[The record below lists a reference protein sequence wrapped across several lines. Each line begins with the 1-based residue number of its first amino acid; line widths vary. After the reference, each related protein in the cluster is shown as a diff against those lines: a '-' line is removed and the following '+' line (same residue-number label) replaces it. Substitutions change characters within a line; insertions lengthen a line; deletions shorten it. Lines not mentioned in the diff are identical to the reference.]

1 MLREQNYLNK
11 SRWNWLDN
19 RIDLIIKNKRDE
31 IFNKVFKNNTNKYHI
46 NLDKVLSVLDV
57 GTTAEAELQ
66 SSNVIIKKIPSN
78 IELTTCTDQCVS
90 NEILGRPVFVVNGDA
105 KNLGFK
111 NNAFDL
117 VISSAVIEHVGNIQN
132 QIVMLGELI
141 RVSRKWVVITT
152 PNRRHPIEF
161 HTQLPLVHW
170 LPKNVHRFILKII
183 GQKFLSKEENLN
195 LMNKND
201 INYVLKNLNI
211 NKLTYT
217 LTSIKLFGFV
227 SNWILIIRKN

>member
-1 MLREQNYLNK
+1 VLREQTYLNK

-19 RIDLIIKNKRDE
+19 RIDSIIKNKRDE
-31 IFNKVFKNNTNKYHI
+31 IFNKIFKKNINKHHI
-46 NLDKVLSVLDV
+46 NLCEILNVLDV

-66 SSNVIIKKIPSN
+66 SSNVIAKKIPAN
-78 IELTTCTDQCVS
+78 IELTSCTDQHVS
-90 NEILGRPVFVVNGDA
+90 DEILGRPVFVVNGDA

-111 NNAFDL
+111 NDIFDL

-132 QIVMLGELI
+132 QIMMLRELV

-161 HTQLPLVHW
+161 HTQLPLIHW
-170 LPKNVHRFILKII
+170 LPKKAHRVILKIM

-211 NKLTYT
+211 NKSTYT
-217 LTSIKLFGFV
+217 LTSIRLLGFV

>member
-1 MLREQNYLNK
+1 MLRKQTYLNK

-19 RIDLIIKNKRDE
+19 RIDSIIKNKRDE
-31 IFNKVFKNNTNKYHI
+31 IFNKIFKKNINKHHI
-46 NLDKVLSVLDV
+46 NLYEVLNVLDV

-66 SSNVIIKKIPSN
+66 SSNVIAKKIPEN
-78 IELTTCTDQCVS
+78 IELTSCTDQHVS
-90 NEILGRPVFVVNGDA
+90 DEILGRPVFVVNGDA

-111 NNAFDL
+111 NDIFDL

-132 QIVMLGELI
+132 QIMMLRELV

-161 HTQLPLVHW
+161 HTQLPLIHW
-170 LPKNVHRFILKII
+170 LPKKAHRFILKIM

-195 LMNKND
+195 LMNEND

-211 NKLTYT
+211 NKSTYT
-217 LTSIKLFGFV
+217 LTSIRLLGFV

>member
-1 MLREQNYLNK
+1 MLRKQTYLNK

-19 RIDLIIKNKRDE
+19 RIDSIIKNKRDE
-31 IFNKVFKNNTNKYHI
+31 IFNKIFKKNINKHHI
-46 NLDKVLSVLDV
+46 NLYEVLNVLDV

-66 SSNVIIKKIPSN
+66 SSNVIAKKIPVN
-78 IELTTCTDQCVS
+78 IELTSCTDQHVS
-90 NEILGRPVFVVNGDA
+90 DEILGRPVFVVNGDA

-111 NNAFDL
+111 NDIFDL

-132 QIVMLGELI
+132 QIMMLRELV

-161 HTQLPLVHW
+161 HTQLPLIHW
-170 LPKNVHRFILKII
+170 LPKKAHRFILKIM

-195 LMNKND
+195 LMNEND

-211 NKLTYT
+211 NKSTYT
-217 LTSIKLFGFV
+217 LTSIRLLGFV

>member
-1 MLREQNYLNK
+1 MLRKQTYLNK

-19 RIDLIIKNKRDE
+19 RIDSIIKNKRDE
-31 IFNKVFKNNTNKYHI
+31 IFNKIFKKNINKHHI
-46 NLDKVLSVLDV
+46 NLYEVLNVLDV

-66 SSNVIIKKIPSN
+66 SSNVIAKKIPVN
-78 IELTTCTDQCVS
+78 IELTSCTDQHVS
-90 NEILGRPVFVVNGDA
+90 DEILGRPVFVVNGDA

-111 NNAFDL
+111 NDIFDL

-132 QIVMLGELI
+132 QIIMLRELV

-161 HTQLPLVHW
+161 HTQLPLIHW
-170 LPKNVHRFILKII
+170 LPKKAHRFILKIM

-195 LMNKND
+195 LMNEND

-211 NKLTYT
+211 NKSTYT
-217 LTSIKLFGFV
+217 LTSIRLLGFV